1 MGYGRDVL
9 IERAGEA
16 RNVRELFHAASPR
29 LRRLVDFDAAVWLAT
44 DPATGLPTA
53 PTLVDNLAHFGR
65 GPCERVWELEFLVDD
80 VNLYR
85 DLAGADVPAGGLR
98 LSTDDRPARSH
109 RFRDLLRPNGFG
121 DELRTVLRADGR
133 PWAVLSLFR
142 EAGRP
147 AFSAADLALAGG
159 LSEPLAGAI
168 RDLTRTH
175 TAERHGSMP
184 GPGLLLFDGGGDLIS
199 LNDDADA
206 WLEELTSDWDQ
217 TEDCLRLPMVVLT
230 TMLRARAIAEQRE
243 HGQARVR
250 LRGASGHWI
259 VCHASCLRTVDGD
272 VGETAL
278 VIESAPAA
286 EIAPLIAEAYE
297 LSAREREITELIA
310 RGASTAQIAEQLIL
324 SPHTVRDYIKAIFE
338 KVDVSSRGEL
348 VARLFSEHYAPIHF
362 DPAHYSSN

>member
-9 IERAGEA
+9 IERAAEA
-16 RNVRELFHAASPR
+16 GSVRELFGTASPR

-53 PTLVDNLAHFGR
+53 PTHLDNLAHFGR
-65 GPCERVWELEFLVDD
+65 GPCERVWELEFLVED

-85 DLAGADVPAGGLR
+85 DLAGADVPAGALR

-121 DELRTVLRADGR
+121 DELRAVLRTDGR

-147 AFSAADLALAGG
+147 AFSAAERALAGG
-159 LSEPLAGAI
+159 LSAPLAGAI
-168 RDLTRTH
+168 RDLTRAQG
-175 TAERHGSMP
+175 AEQRGPVP
-184 GPGLLLFDGGGDLIS
+184 GPGLLLFDGRGKLIS
-199 LNDDADA
+199 LNDDAGA
-206 WLEELTSDWDQ
+206 WLDELNADHWDQ
-217 TEDCLRLPMVVLT
+217 TDDGVRLPMVVLT
-230 TMLRARAIAEQRE
+230 TLMHARAIAEERE

-250 LRGASGHWI
+250 LRGGSGYWI
-259 VCHASCLRTVDGD
+259 VCHASCLRTVDGEI
-272 VGETAL
+272 GETAL
-278 VIESAPAA
+278 VIESAPAD
-286 EIAPLIAEAYE
+286 EVAPIIAEAYE
-297 LSAREREITELIA
+297 LSAREREVTEWIA
-310 RGASTAQIAEQLIL
+310 RGASTAQIAEQLVL

-338 KVDVSSRGEL
+338 KVGVSSRGEL

-362 DPAHYSSN
+362 DPAQLIA

>member
-1 MGYGRDVL
+1 VL
-9 IERAGEA
+9 IERAQQAES
-16 RNVRELFHAASPR
+16 VSELFGAASPR

-80 VNLYR
+80 VNLYC

-98 LSTDDRPARSH
+98 LSTGDRPARSH

-147 AFSAADLALAGG
+147 AFTAADLTLAGS

-175 TAERHGSMP
+175 TAESHGSMP
-184 GPGLLLFDGGGDLIS
+184 GPGLLVFDSRGELIS

-206 WLEELTSDWDQ
+206 WLNDLPEHGAP
-217 TEDCLRLPMVVLT
+217 LPMVVLT
-230 TMLRARAIAEQRE
+230 TQMQARAQ
-243 HGQARVR
+243 GSARVR
-250 LRGASGHWI
+250 LRGESGRWI

-286 EIAPLIAEAYE
+286 EIAPIIAEAYE
-297 LSAREREITELIA
+297 LSAREREVTELIA

-324 SPHTVRDYIKAIFE
+324 SPHTVRDYIKTIFE
-338 KVDVSSRGEL
+338 KVGVSSRGEL

-362 DPAHYSSN
+362 GSEQAREAVADHGVGR